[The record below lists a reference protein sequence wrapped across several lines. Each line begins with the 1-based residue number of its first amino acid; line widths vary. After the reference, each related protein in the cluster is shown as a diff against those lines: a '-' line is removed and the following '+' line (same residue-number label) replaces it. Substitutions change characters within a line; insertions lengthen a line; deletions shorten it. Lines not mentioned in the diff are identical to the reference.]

1 MRAHAAVHDT
11 DAALRCAEE
20 AVADFAG
27 SGERI
32 ELCRTLLAAAQVSL
46 DAGRV
51 RGVADWLD
59 RAAYLAGQCGSARL
73 AEDVAHRR
81 RRLAATA
88 HASDTST
95 PLTARERE
103 IAALVAQGRSNRD
116 IGRLL
121 SIGDRTVQT
130 HMANVLT
137 KLGLA
142 SRTQAA
148 LWAVREGL
156 VEP

>member
-1 MRAHAAVHDT
+1 MPD
-11 DAALRCAEE
+11 
-20 AVADFAG
+20 
-27 SGERI
+27 
-32 ELCRTLLAAAQVSL
+32 LLAAAQVSL
-46 DAGRV
+46 DGGRV

-103 IAALVAQGRSNRD
+103 IAELVSTGMTNRPIAQGS
-116 IGRLL
+116 
-121 SIGDRTVQT
+121 SS
-130 HMANVLT
+130 A
-137 KLGLA
+137 
-142 SRTQAA
+142 
-148 LWAVREGL
+148 
-156 VEP
+156 